1 MIARNKSAY
10 LHNSHWFTRRGGIA
24 AVIIGLLL
32 LFSAV
37 GGYLIYKSVNTRIKA
52 AKPYSKPSNDTT
64 VYVSAEKKHDRL
76 EAYESH
82 QKQQTV
88 TIPRQ
93 AATKAA
99 TKPANNSHTFSK
111 QDAVPAKADKTTAS
125 TPQATTPS
133 KFVSPAREWQPINPA
148 LREATNRFKNL
159 VYGGAPVT
167 KHAVTILQNTPYY
180 AAYSET
186 RRNPLWVAYY
196 LCAHKTQGR
205 LPRPGGFITD
215 FRTKSKVDQRVYTRT
230 GYDRGHMCPNAAIAS
245 RYGKQG
251 QIETFLMSNICPQ
264 KPELNRKT
272 WERLERLEEAYANKF
287 NGIYVFT
294 GPIFDEHIEILNKQV
309 EIPDAFFKILVDED
323 KGKIRVLPFIVPQKV
338 TGKEI
343 LNEFLTSVDEI
354 EKQTGLDF
362 FSVLDDEYESKLESY
377 VPDKTMWN

>member
-10 LHNSHWFTRRGGIA
+10 LHNSHRFTRRGGIA

-52 AKPYSKPSNDTT
+52 AKPYSKPTNDT

-82 QKQQTV
+82 QKQQNVTV
-88 TIPRQ
+88 PRQ
-93 AATKAA
+93 EAAKET
-99 TKPANNSHTFSK
+99 TKPANNNPTFSK
-111 QDAVPAKADKTTAS
+111 QAAVPAKTDKAAAS

-196 LCAHKTQGR
+196 LCAHKTQEHKHR
-205 LPRPGGFITD
+205 QPHFPALRQQEQPR
-215 FRTKSKVDQRVYTRT
+215 RS
-230 GYDRGHMCPNAAIAS
+230 S
-245 RYGKQG
+245 
-251 QIETFLMSNICPQ
+251 
-264 KPELNRKT
+264 
-272 WERLERLEEAYANKF
+272 
-287 NGIYVFT
+287 
-294 GPIFDEHIEILNKQV
+294 
-309 EIPDAFFKILVDED
+309 
-323 KGKIRVLPFIVPQKV
+323 
-338 TGKEI
+338 
-343 LNEFLTSVDEI
+343 
-354 EKQTGLDF
+354 
-362 FSVLDDEYESKLESY
+362 
-377 VPDKTMWN
+377 